1 MSEEKNHPIEGEIH
15 EKTCARLADDLRADK
30 LTSVAITEHF
40 LARIKRLDPSLN
52 AFRLV
57 CEERALAQ
65 AKAADDLLG
74 AGIDLG
80 PLHGIP
86 YAAKDLY
93 DAAGLPTTA
102 GSSLLEDNVAARDCA
117 VIASLNRAGMVLLGK
132 TNTVQFAYG
141 GVGINHH
148 HGTPHNPW
156 HSLPHVPGGSSSGS
170 GVAVAAGMTPMALGS
185 DTGGSVRIPA
195 AICGITGLKTTL
207 GRVSRAGV
215 QPLSRSL
222 DTVGPLVRQ
231 VMDAAL
237 VLDAIQGPDADDP
250 STLGHTFRSVS
261 SGIDRKAT
269 DLVLGVPR
277 RVFFDD
283 CDLEVERCVRK
294 AIAEFESCGARVVD
308 IDFDEAAEAMDLNP
322 RGLIIAAEAY
332 SVYADLLESK
342 TAEIDPVVAGR
353 IEKGRDIPAHEYI
366 KTVQSW
372 EALRRRAVDTLTDI
386 DALLCP
392 TVMIPPPSVEE
403 AMSSLDHY
411 TKCNLQMLRNTTIG
425 NILDLCGLSVPCGRT
440 EKGFPVGLMIYGRP
454 FDEAGILRIGRI
466 FERMTRWHERRPALD
481 WIDARG

>member
-1 MSEEKNHPIEGEIH
+1 MSKEKNRPIEQDIH
-15 EKTCARLADDLRADK
+15 EKTCTSLAEDLRAGN

-40 LARIKRLDPSLN
+40 LARIHERNPRLN

-57 CEERALAQ
+57 CEKRALAQ
-65 AKAADDLLG
+65 AKAADDLFE
-74 AGIDLG
+74 AGVDLG

-93 DAAGLPTTA
+93 DVAGLPTTA
-102 GSSLLEDNVAARDCA
+102 GSPLLEDNIAKRDCA
-117 VIASLNRAGMVLLGK
+117 VVASLNRAGMVLLGK

-156 HSLPHVPGGSSSGS
+156 HALPHVPGGSSSGS
-170 GVAVAAGMTPMALGS
+170 GVAVAAGMAPMALGS

-195 AICGITGLKTTL
+195 AVCGITGLKTTV

-215 QPLSRSL
+215 QPLSHSL
-222 DTVGPLVRQ
+222 DTVGPLVRRT
-231 VMDAAL
+231 MDAAL

-250 STLGHTFRSVS
+250 TTSGRTFGSVS
-261 SGIDRKAT
+261 KEIDRKAK

-283 CDLEVERCVRK
+283 CDSEVERCVRD
-294 AIAEFESCGARVVD
+294 AIATFESCGARVVD
-308 IDFDEAAEAMDLNP
+308 IDFDEATQAMELNP

-332 SVYADLLESK
+332 SVYADLLESEGAK
-342 TAEIDPVVAGR
+342 VDPVVAGR
-353 IEKGRDIPAHEYI
+353 IERGRDIPAHEYI
-366 KTVQSW
+366 KTVRSW
-372 EALRRRAVDTLTDI
+372 EALRRRALDRLADI

-403 AMSSLDHY
+403 AMRSLDDY
-411 TKCNLQMLRNTTIG
+411 TRFNLQMLRNTTIG
-425 NILDLCGLSVPCGRT
+425 NILDLCGLSVPCGYT

-454 FDEAGILRIGRI
+454 FDEAGILRIGRT
-466 FERMTRWHERRPALD
+466 FERMTRWHERRPDLA
-481 WIDARG
+481 WIG